1 MEFSIPEILEK
12 NTVTFAFALTFALIG
27 VSIKVVTG
35 LISFYEE
42 VIIKRYFKRLNSLKE
57 HVDESSIVCDYLVKL
72 KDNEVFRL
80 ASGIKSS
87 PEKNDMLMGLYLI
100 GVADNREL
108 KRIKQY
114 LKPSGKKIFINV
126 DWTDKLQFLYSLIA
140 ALFFIIT
147 GATLG
152 GYSFV
157 QGTGADSIAGLF
169 LMIMFI
175 IPAAIVGSDFRTH
188 NTLKRVRLSLLEK
201 DLIVNKQTKIMW
213 SFSRKKL

>member
-12 NTVTFAFALTFALIG
+12 NTFTFAFALAFALIG

-57 HVDESSIVCDYLVKL
+57 HVNESTRVCDYLEKL
-72 KDNEVFRL
+72 KENEVFRL

-87 PEKNDMLMGLYLI
+87 PEKNDMLMEIYLLGL
-100 GVADNREL
+100 ADNREL

-114 LKPSGKKIFINV
+114 LKPSGKKIHINV
-126 DWTDKLQFLYSLIA
+126 NWFDKLQFLYSLVA
-140 ALFFIIT
+140 ALFLIAT
-147 GATLG
+147 GAILG
-152 GYSFV
+152 GASFV
-157 QGTGADSIAGLF
+157 QGTGAGSIAGLVV
-169 LMIMFI
+169 MTMFV

-201 DLIVNKQTKIMW
+201 GLIANEKTKIMW
-213 SFSRKKL
+213 SFRRK